1 LSFVSVGMASPI
13 IQFEFPWPIGSLSKE
28 ITLNTVVRRQ
38 VQITAVHVSV
48 Y

>member
-1 LSFVSVGMASPI
+1 LSLVAVGMASSV
-13 IQFEFPWPIGSLSKE
+13 IQFEFPWIIGSLRKE
-28 ITLNTVVRRQ
+28 ITLNTTVRRQ